1 MSKSKGTRKE
11 RELLHEFR
19 DAGWFCIRSPG
30 SSGGYDLIA
39 AKDSHVIVIEL
50 KYVEAGERVYFE
62 EQELWGGE
70 DNPRSHKDGG
80 ICGVANDFDGHAY
93 AVVRWKRDTTFY
105 GLPPDLLQTTSIGTP
120 YMEPDEDKDRAMILP
135 PPNSQEVDAEDVV
148 ADIENDS
155 PDVDE

>member
-1 MSKSKGTRKE
+1 MTKSKGSRME

-39 AKDSHVIVIEL
+39 AKDEHVIVMEL
-50 KYVEAGERVYFE
+50 KYISAGERVYFE

-80 ICGVANDFDGHAY
+80 ICGVAEDFGGHAY
-93 AVVRWKRDTTFY
+93 CVLRWKQDTTFY
-105 GLPPDLLQTTSIGTP
+105 ALPPDLLQTTDGGTP
-120 YMEPDEDKDRAMILP
+120 YMDPEDKDRALELP
-135 PPNSQEVDAEDVV
+135 PSLAESVEEKAETT
-148 ADIENDS
+148 ADSEEQS
-155 PDVDE
+155 A